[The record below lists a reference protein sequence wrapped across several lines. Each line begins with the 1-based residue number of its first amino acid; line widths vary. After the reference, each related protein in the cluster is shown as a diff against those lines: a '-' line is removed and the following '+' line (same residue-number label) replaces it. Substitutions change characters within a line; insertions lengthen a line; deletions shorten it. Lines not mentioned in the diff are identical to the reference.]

1 MDYAR
6 FVSTRRPDWEAMRRE
21 VNTLGGRSVAD
32 LGYAQ
37 LDALAARHR
46 GIVADFSFAR
56 TRFPGS
62 EAERELRTLVFAG
75 HRLLTPPEGPLGA
88 RIGAF
93 FRTTYPARFRAS
105 LPALRVS
112 LGLFLTGMLLGLVLT
127 TLNEAVAIVFIGQG
141 GVDQLHSGEIW
152 TDQLETVDA
161 APSLAARIFTNNISV
176 ALMAWAGGA
185 LFGLGTVY
193 AVVFNGAMVG
203 SMMAICVRYGLL
215 DRLFAFIPAHGLLE
229 LFLVTVAGAA
239 GLELAA
245 GLLMPGEVSRG
256 RAFALAAG
264 RSLEL
269 VGGTVPWFVL
279 LGLVEGYLSP
289 LMGIPT
295 PLKAAL
301 GVMLLTIFL
310 VYTLVPSRRPAG

>member
-1 MDYAR
+1 M
-6 FVSTRRPDWEAMRRE
+6 
-21 VNTLGGRSVAD
+21 
-32 LGYAQ
+32 
-37 LDALAARHR
+37 
-46 GIVADFSFAR
+46 VADFSFAR

-75 HRLLTPPEGPLGA
+75 HRLLTPPEAGLGV
-88 RIGAF
+88 RITTF
-93 FRTTYPARFRAS
+93 FRYTYPARFRAS
-105 LPALRVS
+105 LPALRVAI
-112 LGLFLTGMLLGLVLT
+112 GLFLTGMLLGLVLT
-127 TLNEAVAIVFIGQG
+127 TLNEAVAVAFIGEG
-141 GVDQLHSGEIW
+141 GVEQLRSGEIW
-152 TDQLETVDA
+152 TDQLESSIA

-176 ALMAWAGGA
+176 ALIAWAGGA
-185 LFGLGTVY
+185 LFGVGTLY

-245 GLLMPGEVSRG
+245 GLLVPGETSRG
-256 RAFALAAG
+256 QAFTRAAA

-269 VGGTVPWFVL
+269 VGGTLPWFVL

-295 PLKAAL
+295 PVKAAL
-301 GVMLLTIFL
+301 GVMLLAIFL
-310 VYTLVPSRRPAG
+310 VYVLVPNRRATE